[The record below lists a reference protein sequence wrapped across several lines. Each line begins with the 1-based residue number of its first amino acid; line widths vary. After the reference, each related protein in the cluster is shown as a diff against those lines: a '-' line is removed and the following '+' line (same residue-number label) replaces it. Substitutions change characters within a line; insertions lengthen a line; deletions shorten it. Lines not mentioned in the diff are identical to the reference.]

1 MIMPEFSEQDLGML
15 EYERFNHPSPRVQRK
30 MEALY
35 LKALGFRHKTI
46 CRICR
51 ISSVTLVEYLREYQE
66 GGIERLKLNLH
77 KGKKS
82 VLREYE
88 ESLELILT
96 QNPPQSTKQAAAIIK
111 SYTGVNRGLTQVRE
125 FLKHLGF
132 KYRKTAAIPQK
143 LMDEEYAKI
152 QDDFKNNELEPR
164 IAQAK
169 KGERDLFFWMP
180 PTSSKVR
187 S

>member
-1 MIMPEFSEQDLGML
+1 MDAFFCAHVARVSCPRSAHAGRVSILDVKGEWGVI
-15 EYERFNHPSPRVQRK
+15 RFNHPSPRVQRK

-66 GGIERLKLNLH
+66 GGIECLKLNLH

-82 VLREYE
+82 ELLEYE
-88 ESLELILT
+88 ESLELILN
-96 QNPPQSTKQAAAIIK
+96 QNPPQSTKQAAAIIM
-111 SYTGVNRGLTQVRE
+111 SHTGVKRGSTQVRE

-132 KYRKTAAIPQK
+132 KYRKTATNIRFQVCPKNGGSTFEK
-143 LMDEEYAKI
+143 LWRNA
-152 QDDFKNNELEPR
+152 R
-164 IAQAK
+164 
-169 KGERDLFFWMP
+169 
-180 PTSSKVR
+180 
-187 S
+187 

>member
-1 MIMPEFSEQDLGML
+1 MLEFSEQDIDML

-30 MEALY
+30 MEVLY
-35 LKALGFRHKTI
+35 LKALGFRHKVI
-46 CRICR
+46 CKICR
-51 ISSVTLVEYLREYQE
+51 ISSVTLVDYLRKYQE

-82 VLREYE
+82 ELLEYE

-96 QNPPQSTKQAAAIIK
+96 QNPPQSTKQAAAIILK
-111 SYTGVNRGLTQVRE
+111 HTGVNRGLTQVRE

-132 KYRKTAAIPQK
+132 KYRKTAAIPK
-143 LMDEEYAKI
+143 KIIDEEYAKF
-152 QDDFKNNELEPR
+152 QDDFKENELEPR
-164 IAQAK
+164 IAECK